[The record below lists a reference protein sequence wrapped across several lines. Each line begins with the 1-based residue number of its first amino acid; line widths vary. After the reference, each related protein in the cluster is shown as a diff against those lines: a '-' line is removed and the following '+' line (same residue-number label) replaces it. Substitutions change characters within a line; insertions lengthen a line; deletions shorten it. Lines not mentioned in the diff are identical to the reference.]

1 MNYMKYDK
9 IEKISNTTIQHGK
22 NNNRIYI
29 MKLDEKDYPI
39 VLKKIKS
46 LAKKNQYTKIF
57 AKIPKWAVDGFK
69 NEGYIKEG
77 YIPKLYNGKT
87 DAFFYSKFLDKHR
100 AKINPDVRKKINDN
114 IKLALSK
121 RKPYLNI
128 HFKPGLKLKMLD
140 ENNINDLVKLYKAV
154 FKTYPFPIF
163 DPDFLKSAMNNHVVY
178 FGVYEKHKLIAT
190 ASSEMYT
197 AAKNAEMTDFAT
209 LTDYRGHNLSLTL
222 LREMEAEMRLRKMK
236 TLYTIARSHSAGM
249 NITFA
254 KLSYSYSGTLINNT
268 NIAGKIESMNLW
280 YKNL

>member
-1 MNYMKYDK
+1 MKYDK

-29 MKLDEKDYPI
+29 MKLDKNDYPI

-46 LAKKNQYTKIF
+46 LAKRNQYTKIF
-57 AKIPKWAVDGFK
+57 AKIPKWAIDGFK

-77 YIPKLYNGKT
+77 HIPKLYNGKT
-87 DAFFYSKFLDKHR
+87 DAFFYSKFLDRNR
-100 AKINPDVRKKINDN
+100 AKISSDVKKKINDN

-121 RKPYLNI
+121 KKPYLNI
-128 HFKPGLKLKMLD
+128 HFKAGLKIKILN
-140 ENNINDLVKLYKAV
+140 ENDINDLVGLYKTV

-163 DPDFLKSAMNNHVVY
+163 DPDYLKSTMENFVFY
-178 FGVYEKHKLIAT
+178 FGVYERHKLIAA
-190 ASSEMYT
+190 ASSEMHVT
-197 AAKNAEMTDFAT
+197 SKNAEMTDFAT
-209 LTDYRGHNLSLTL
+209 LPSYRGHNLSMTL

-249 NITFA
+249 NITFS
-254 KLSYSYSGTLINNT
+254 KLNYSYSGTLINNT
-268 NIAGKIESMNLW
+268 DIAGKIESMNIW

>member
-1 MNYMKYDK
+1 MKYDK
-9 IEKISNTTIQHGK
+9 IEKIGNTTIQHGK
-22 NNNRIYI
+22 NNNRIYL
-29 MKLDEKDYPI
+29 MKLDKNDYPA

-77 YIPKLYNGKT
+77 HIPKLYNGKT
-87 DAFFYSKFLDKHR
+87 DAFFYSKFLDQNR
-100 AKINPDVRKKINDN
+100 AKISSDVRKKIDDN

-128 HFKPGLKLKMLD
+128 HFKPGLKLKMLS
-140 ENNINDLVKLYKAV
+140 ENNINDLARLYETV

-163 DPDFLKSAMNNHVVY
+163 DPDFLKYTMDNHVIY
-178 FGVYEKHKLIAT
+178 FGVFEKHKLIA
-190 ASSEMYT
+190 AAASEMYVAT
-197 AAKNAEMTDFAT
+197 KNAEMTDFAT
-209 LTDYRGHNLSLTL
+209 LPNYRGHNLSMTL

-236 TLYTIARSHSAGM
+236 TLYTIARSHSVGM
-249 NITFA
+249 NITFS
-254 KLSYSYSGTLINNT
+254 KLNYLYSGTLINNT
-268 NIAGKIESMNLW
+268 DIAGKIESMNIW